1 MRGVVGIFQWEGC
14 VCVCVGGG
22 GGGGGHYVSHPSFL
36 PCCRRNCFQT
46 VFTDFGQPIDL
57 KLVTLIT
64 GICKSGNLF
73 MLILCGLF
81 WPRISDYW
89 CVRYYKVSRR
99 PEMTKVTAEQLS
111 QKLF

>member
-1 MRGVVGIFQWEGC
+1 MGRLC
-14 VCVCVGGG
+14 VCVCVGGR
-22 GGGGGHYVSHPSFL
+22 GGGGHYVSHPSFL

-73 MLILCGLF
+73 MLILCGYFGLEF
-81 WPRISDYW
+81 RIIG
-89 CVRYYKVSRR
+89 VSVITRCPQGQR
-99 PEMTKVTAEQLS
+99 
-111 QKLF
+111 

>member
-1 MRGVVGIFQWEGC
+1 MGRLC
-14 VCVCVGGG
+14 VCVCVWGGG
-22 GGGGGHYVSHPSFL
+22 GEGVTMCHNPSFL

-73 MLILCGLF
+73 MLILCGYFGLEF
-81 WPRISDYW
+81 RIIG
-89 CVRYYKVSRR
+89 VSVITRCPQGQR
-99 PEMTKVTAEQLS
+99 
-111 QKLF
+111 

>member
-1 MRGVVGIFQWEGC
+1 M
-14 VCVCVGGG
+14 
-22 GGGGGHYVSHPSFL
+22 S
-36 PCCRRNCFQT
+36 FQT

-57 KLVTLIT
+57 ELVTLIT
-64 GICKSGNLF
+64 GICKSGNLS

-81 WPRISDYW
+81 WSRISGYRR
-89 CVRYYKVSRR
+89 VRYHKVSAR

>member
-14 VCVCVGGG
+14 VCVCGGG
-22 GGGGGHYVSHPSFL
+22 GGREGVTMCHNPSFL

-64 GICKSGNLF
+64 GIRKSGNLF

-89 CVRYYKVSRR
+89 CVRYYKVSTR